1 MPVTTTT
8 PRRNPWLALLGF
20 VTVVA
25 VVGLVGALAATS
37 AREIY
42 GRLHQPSWAAPAE
55 LFGPMWTVM
64 YLLIAFAGWWYWRT
78 DGETG
83 AYAAYGIGLLLNLLW
98 TPLFFAGRS
107 TTLALIDVV
116 ALDFVVFVTVVL
128 FARRSRVA
136 AVLLVPYLGWL
147 AYATA
152 LNSAVV
158 VLN

>member
-8 PRRNPWLALLGF
+8 PRHNPWLALLGF
-20 VTVVA
+20 VAVVA

-42 GRLHQPSWAAPAE
+42 ARLNQPEWAPPAE

-64 YLLIAFAGWWYWRT
+64 YLLIAVAGWWYWRT
-78 DGETG
+78 DGETS
-83 AYAAYGIGLLLNLLW
+83 AYSAYGIGLLLNLLW

-107 TTLALIDVV
+107 TMLALLDIV
-116 ALDFVVFVTVVL
+116 ALDFVVLVTIVL
-128 FARRSRVA
+128 FARRSRLA
-136 AVLLVPYLGWL
+136 AGLLVPYVGWL
-147 AYATA
+147 LYATA